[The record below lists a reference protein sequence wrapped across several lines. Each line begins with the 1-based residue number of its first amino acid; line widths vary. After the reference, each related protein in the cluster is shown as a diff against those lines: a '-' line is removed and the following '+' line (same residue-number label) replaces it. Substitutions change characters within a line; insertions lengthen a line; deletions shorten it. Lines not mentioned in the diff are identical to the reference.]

1 MQLKPQLSSGGTA
14 MTTTAVSTTI
24 SGLVPGTWTI
34 DPTHSD
40 VSFTVRHLMVSKVR
54 GQFTQFEGAIEVGE
68 DALTSA
74 VTAAIDLASIDTRD
88 AARDE
93 HLRSADFFDVATWP
107 AM

>member
-1 MQLKPQLSSGGTA
+1 
-14 MTTTAVSTTI
+14 MTLTAVPTTPTGVP
-24 SGLVPGTWTI
+24 GLVPGTWTI

-74 VTAAIDLASIDTRD
+74 VGATIDLASIDTRD
-88 AARDE
+88 AGRDE

-107 AM
+107 TMSYRSTGIRPD